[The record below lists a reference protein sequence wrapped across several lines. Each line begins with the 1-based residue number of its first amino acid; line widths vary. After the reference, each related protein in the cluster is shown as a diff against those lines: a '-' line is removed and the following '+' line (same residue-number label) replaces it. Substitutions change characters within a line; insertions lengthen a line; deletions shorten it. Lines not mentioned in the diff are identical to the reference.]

1 MKIRNV
7 DSSIDVEIS
16 KYDVYEDNYGYVCRK
31 PDPSELKG
39 TVAINLSF
47 IEAEESD
54 IRLLMSLKN
63 HLSRFIATRT
73 ELEHLND
80 YLERHANGG

>member
-1 MKIRNV
+1 MKIRNERSV
-7 DSSIDVEIS
+7 IDVELS
-16 KYDVYEDNYGYVCRK
+16 RYNVYEDNDGYVCRK
-31 PDPSELKG
+31 PDPVELKG
-39 TVAINLSF
+39 TVEINLSF
-47 IEAEESD
+47 IEANEVD

-63 HLSRFIATRT
+63 HLSRFIATRA